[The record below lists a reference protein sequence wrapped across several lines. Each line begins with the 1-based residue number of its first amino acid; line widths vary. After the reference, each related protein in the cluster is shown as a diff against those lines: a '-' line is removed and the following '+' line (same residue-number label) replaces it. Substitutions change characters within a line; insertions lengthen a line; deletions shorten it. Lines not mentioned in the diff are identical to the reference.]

1 MIMKRSLITS
11 FTILGFAMVLG
22 ACAQTTD
29 PVSPTPDATTSP
41 VPDATTSPTADP
53 TVSPTTDPT
62 VTPSP

>member
-1 MIMKRSLITS
+1 MMRSLITS

-22 ACAQTTD
+22 ACAPTTD

-41 VPDATTSPTADP
+41 VPDATTSPT
-53 TVSPTTDPT
+53 TDPT